1 MTVSLKVS
9 VCTKYEDPCCTIR
22 RFFVCLILDDIC
34 RLAAFTN
41 GSSPS
46 TAVLLVPFVAEI
58 PSSALRPPSS
68 SPLPARVLYSRTQEE
83 LAHGDESSGLLG
95 GEDSGYGSLTYLSQM
110 PLMPQGYSRSDN
122 YVHG

>member
-1 MTVSLKVS
+1 MLAVNVPFAGTVVA
-9 VCTKYEDPCCTIR
+9 
-22 RFFVCLILDDIC
+22 FFYDTS

-41 GSSPS
+41 GASPS
-46 TAVLLVPFVAEI
+46 AVLVLVTFIAEM
-58 PSSALRPPSS
+58 PSPVLLRPSF
-68 SPLPARVLYSRTQEE
+68 SPLLPTRVLCSRTQEE

-122 YVHG
+122 YVDG